1 MPKEV
6 KVDAEKQLLHVQ
18 FSSDS
23 TVENW
28 KSALI
33 QIERLSEETG
43 IRRVLV
49 DIRKQT
55 AIANTIELFDFGSQL
70 PRFIAF
76 AVLCDIQH
84 EDYCFIESVA
94 RNRSITGKNFD
105 SEQDAIKWLNNWPN
119 KSIDSDKK

>member
-1 MPKEV
+1 MPYKV
-6 KVDAEKQLLHVQ
+6 KLDAENQLLRVQ
-18 FSSDS
+18 FSIDS

-33 QIERLSEETG
+33 QIERLSEEAG

-55 AIANTIELFDFGSQL
+55 DQANTMELFDFGSQL
-70 PRFIAF
+70 PRYIAF
-76 AVLCDIQH
+76 AVLCDIHH
-84 EDYCFIESVA
+84 EDYYFIESVA
-94 RNRSITGKNFD
+94 KNRGITGKNFD